1 MLHQGKIWLGRADEP
16 IYLLPRMANR
26 HGLIAGATGT
36 GKTVTLKVLAESFSD
51 AGVPVFLADVK
62 GDLASLAV
70 AGTENPK
77 VQERVSKLGVEG
89 FSYQAYPVRFWDLF
103 GEGGHPVRT
112 TVSEMGPMLLARL
125 LGLNDTQTGILNIVF
140 RIADDKNLLLID
152 LKDLRAMVQYVGDNA
167 KELTL
172 EYGNITK
179 QSAGAILRCLIGLED
194 QGGDLFFGEPDLN
207 IRDWMQTDSQGKGYI
222 NILHSVKLYQ
232 KPALYSTFLLWMLSE
247 LFETLPEEGDMDKP
261 KLVFFFDE
269 AHLLFDNAPKVLVD
283 KVEQV
288 VRLIRSKGVGV
299 YFVTQS
305 PSDLPVDILGQL
317 GNRVQHAL
325 RAFTPADQKA
335 VKTAAQTFRPNP
347 NFDTAEAITEL
358 GTGEALVSCLDEKGS
373 PSIVERTLILPPQT
387 QFGAIDD
394 SIRAKAIAASP
405 LGRKYNKSV
414 DNESAFELLQEIR
427 QEEEKARRK
436 GEERKKKEKER
447 EQKAKAK
454 SRASTSRRKSALSK
468 ATSSAMNTI
477 GREVGKSVT
486 KGIGSS
492 LTRGLLG
499 SLKKW

>member
-1 MLHQGKIWLGRADEP
+1 
-16 IYLLPRMANR
+16 
-26 HGLIAGATGT
+26 
-36 GKTVTLKVLAESFSD
+36 
-51 AGVPVFLADVK
+51 
-62 GDLASLAV
+62 
-70 AGTENPK
+70 
-77 VQERVSKLGVEG
+77 
-89 FSYQAYPVRFWDLF
+89 
-103 GEGGHPVRT
+103 
-112 TVSEMGPMLLARL
+112 
-125 LGLNDTQTGILNIVF
+125 
-140 RIADDKNLLLID
+140 
-152 LKDLRAMVQYVGDNA
+152 
-167 KELTL
+167 
-172 EYGNITK
+172 
-179 QSAGAILRCLIGLED
+179 
-194 QGGDLFFGEPDLN
+194 
-207 IRDWMQTDSQGKGYI
+207 
-222 NILHSVKLYQ
+222 
-232 KPALYSTFLLWMLSE
+232 
-247 LFETLPEEGDMDKP
+247 
-261 KLVFFFDE
+261 
-269 AHLLFDNAPKVLVD
+269 
-283 KVEQV
+283 V

-436 GEERKKKEKER
+436 EEERKKKEKER

>member
-1 MLHQGKIWLGRADEP
+1 MLYQGKIWVGQGQEP
-16 IYLLPRMANR
+16 VYLLPRMANR

-62 GDLASLAV
+62 GDLASLAL
-70 AGTENPK
+70 AGADNPN
-77 VQERVSKLGVEG
+77 VQSRIDQLGIEG

-112 TVSEMGPMLLARL
+112 TVSEMGPLLLARL
-125 LGLNDTQTGILNIVF
+125 LGLNDTQAGILNIVF
-140 RIADDKNLLLID
+140 RIADDRNLLLID

-167 KELTL
+167 KQFTL
-172 EYGNITK
+172 EYGNISK
-179 QSAGAILRCLIGLED
+179 QSAGAILRSLIGLED
-194 QGGDLFFGEPDLN
+194 QGGDLFFGEPDLD
-207 IRDWMQTDSQGKGYI
+207 IRDWMQTDSQGRGYI

-247 LFETLPEEGDMDKP
+247 LFETLPEEGDMEKP
-261 KLVFFFDE
+261 ILVFFFDE
-269 AHLLFDNAPKVLVD
+269 AHLLFNNAPKVLVE

-305 PSDLPVDILGQL
+305 PSDLPGEILGQL
-317 GNRVQHAL
+317 GNRIQHAL

-347 NFDTAEAITEL
+347 DFDTAEAITQL
-358 GTGEALVSCLDEKGS
+358 GTGEALVSCLDEMGS
-373 PSIVERTLILPPQT
+373 PSVVQRALILPPQSR
-387 QFGAIDD
+387 FGAIGDG
-394 SIRAKAIAASP
+394 IRAQIIASSP
-405 LGRKYNKSV
+405 LGRKYNRAV
-414 DNESAFELLQEIR
+414 DSESAFEMLQEIR
-427 QEEEKARRK
+427 QEEERARLWE
-436 GEERKKKEKER
+436 EERKKKEKEK
-447 EQKAKAK
+447 EQRARAR
-454 SRASTSRRKSALSK
+454 SRASASRRKSALSK
-468 ATSSAMNTI
+468 ATSSAMTTI
-477 GREVGKSVT
+477 GREVGKSIT
-486 KGIGSS
+486 KGVGKS